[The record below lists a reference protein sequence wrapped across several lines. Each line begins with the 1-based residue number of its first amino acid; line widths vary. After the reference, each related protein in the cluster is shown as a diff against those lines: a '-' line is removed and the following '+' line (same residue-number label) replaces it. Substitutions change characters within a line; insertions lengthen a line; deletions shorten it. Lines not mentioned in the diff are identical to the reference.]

1 MFENEILNIKLL
13 TLGESGVGKTT
24 LILNYINP
32 NIKINYLEKYN
43 PTIGVDYQ
51 KKVITIDNKNIDI
64 EIWDTA
70 GQERFKNIT
79 SHYYSGAD
87 GILLLFDI
95 SDKSSF
101 EKLSFWINDLN
112 NKVYLENI
120 SLILI
125 GNKTD
130 LDDKREVSIEEA
142 KKFAEKNNIEYFEIS
157 AINNI
162 GIIEMMEYFIQKC
175 YNNIKQKMDDDTIRL
190 SKDNVSYYT
199 KKKCC

>member
-1 MFENEILNIKLL
+1 MIENDILNIKLL
-13 TLGESGVGKTT
+13 TLGECGVGKTT
-24 LILNYINP
+24 FILNYINP
-32 NIKINYLEKYN
+32 NIKIKYLEKYN

-112 NKVYLENI
+112 NKIYLDNI